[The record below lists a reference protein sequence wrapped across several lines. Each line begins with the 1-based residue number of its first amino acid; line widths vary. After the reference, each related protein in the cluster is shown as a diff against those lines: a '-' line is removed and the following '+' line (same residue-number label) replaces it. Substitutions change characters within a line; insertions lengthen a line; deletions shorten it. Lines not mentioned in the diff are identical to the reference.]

1 MAQYAFK
8 RFCTIIPVLVGIS
21 IIVFGFIHLIP
32 GDPAVA
38 MLGERATPERIQ
50 EVRIQLGLDQPLY
63 TQYGIYVGKI
73 LRGDLGTS
81 ILRGDPV
88 LHDLMR
94 RFPATVELALS
105 AILIAVLIGIPAGI
119 VSAVWRNSIFDGCS
133 RLIALTGVSMPIF
146 WLGLM
151 LAWVFGVM
159 LGWLPTGFRLGTSI
173 TLTPVTHFNLLDSL
187 ITSNG
192 AAFTASLRH
201 LVLPAVALS
210 TIPMAVINRMTRAS
224 LLEVLS
230 QDYIRTAEAKGLPQ
244 RGVILR
250 HAMRNALLPVMT
262 VTGLQVGRLL
272 SGAILTET
280 IFSWPGIGLWIYEAI
295 QARDYPIVQG
305 ATLFI
310 ATIFVLVNLL
320 TDCLYAIVDPR
331 IKYD

>member
-1 MAQYAFK
+1 MGQYAIK
-8 RFCTIIPVLVGIS
+8 RFLTIVPVLVGIS
-21 IIVFGFIHLIP
+21 VIVFGFIHLIP

-38 MLGERATPERIQ
+38 MLGERATPERVA
-50 EVRIQLGLDQPLY
+50 EVRAQLGLDRPLY
-63 TQYGIYVGKI
+63 AQYLIYAHKI

-88 LHDLMR
+88 LRDLWR
-94 RFPATVELALS
+94 RFPATVELAVA
-105 AILIAVLIGIPAGI
+105 AICLAVLVGVPMGI
-119 VSAVWRNSIFDGCS
+119 VSAVRRNSVLDGLS
-133 RLIALTGVSMPIF
+133 HLVALTGVSMPIF

-151 LAWVFGVM
+151 LAWCFGVI
-159 LGWLPTGFRLGTSI
+159 LGWLPTGFRLGTNVQLA
-173 TLTPVTHFNLLDSL
+173 TVTNFYVLDSL
-187 ITSNG
+187 LTWNLPALVS
-192 AAFTASLRH
+192 SLRH
-201 LVLPAVALS
+201 LVLPAAALS
-210 TIPMAVINRMTRAS
+210 TIPMAVIARMMRAS

-230 QDYIRTAEAKGLPQ
+230 QEYIRTAEAKGLPQ
-244 RGVILR
+244 RAVVLR

-272 SGAILTET
+272 AGAILTET

-310 ATIFVLVNLL
+310 ATIFVMVNLV
-320 TDCLYAIVDPR
+320 TDLLYAAVDPR

>member
-1 MAQYAFK
+1 MGSYAIQ
-8 RFCTIIPVLVGIS
+8 RFLTIVPVLVGIS
-21 IIVFGFIHLIP
+21 LIVFAFIHLIP
-32 GDPAVA
+32 GDPAVT
-38 MLGERATPERIQ
+38 MLGERATPERVQ
-50 EVRIQLGLDQPLY
+50 EVRSQLGLDRPLSV
-63 TQYGIYVGKI
+63 QYLIYAGKI

-88 LHDLMR
+88 LTDLMR
-94 RFPATVELALS
+94 RFPATVELAVS
-105 AILIAVLIGIPAGI
+105 AIVIALLVGVPGGI
-119 VSAVWRNSIFDGCS
+119 VSAVWRNSLFDGCS
-133 RLIALTGVSMPIF
+133 RILALTGVSMPIF

-151 LAWVFGVM
+151 LAWVFGVQ
-159 LGWLPTGFRLGTSI
+159 LGWLPTGFRLGTSV
-173 TLTPVTHFNLLDSL
+173 TLSPITHFNLVDSL
-187 ITSNG
+187 LTGNG
-192 AAFTASLRH
+192 TALVASVRH

-210 TIPMAVINRMTRAS
+210 TIPMAVITRMTRAS

-272 SGAILTET
+272 AGAILTET
-280 IFSWPGIGLWIYEAI
+280 IFSWPGIGLWIYEGI

-310 ATIFVLVNLL
+310 ATIFVLVNLV
-320 TDCLYAIVDPR
+320 TDLLYAAVDPR
-331 IKYD
+331 IRYD

>member
-1 MAQYAFK
+1 VGRYAIK
-8 RFCTIIPVLVGIS
+8 RFLTIVPVLVGVS
-21 IIVFGFIHLIP
+21 VLVFAFVHLIP
-32 GDPAVA
+32 GDPAA
-38 MLGERATPERIQ
+38 TMLGERATPERVKDI
-50 EVRIQLGLDQPLY
+50 RDQLGLDKPLY
-63 TQYGIYVGKI
+63 VQYAIYVGRI
-73 LRGDLGTS
+73 LRGNLGTS

-88 LHDLMR
+88 LRDLLR
-94 RFPATVELALS
+94 RFPATIELAVA
-105 AILIAVLIGIPAGI
+105 AILIAILVGIPAGI
-119 VSAVWRNSIFDGCS
+119 VSAVWRNSVFDGLS
-133 RLIALTGVSMPIF
+133 RILALTGVSMPIF

-151 LAWVFGVM
+151 LAWVFGVV
-159 LGWLPTGFRLGTSI
+159 LGWFPTGFRLGTNV
-173 TLTPVTHFNLLDSL
+173 TLPPVTHFNLLDSL
-187 ITSNG
+187 ISRNWPALFDTI
-192 AAFTASLRH
+192 RH

-210 TIPMAVINRMTRAS
+210 TIPMAVITRMTRAS

-262 VTGLQVGRLL
+262 VTGLQAGRLL
-272 SGAILTET
+272 AGAILTET

-310 ATIFVLVNLL
+310 GTIFVLVNLL
-320 TDCLYAIVDPR
+320 TDVLYATVDPR

>member
-1 MAQYAFK
+1 MGQYVIK
-8 RFCTIIPVLVGIS
+8 RILTVVPVLVGIS

-32 GDPAVA
+32 GDPAVT
-38 MLGERATPERIQ
+38 MLGERATPERVK
-50 EVRIQLGLDQPLY
+50 EVRTQLGLDEPLY
-63 TQYGIYVGKI
+63 TQYLIYLGKI
-73 LRGDLGTS
+73 VRGDLGAS

-88 LHDLMR
+88 LLDLVR

-105 AILIAVLIGIPAGI
+105 AILIAVLVGIPAGI
-119 VSAVWRNSIFDGCS
+119 VSAVWRNSLFDACS
-133 RLIALTGVSMPIF
+133 RIMALTGVSMPIF

-159 LGWLPTGFRLGTSI
+159 LGWLPTGFRLGTNV
-173 TLTPVTHFNLLDSL
+173 TLVPVTHFNLLDSVL
-187 ITSNG
+187 TGNG
-192 AAFTASLRH
+192 AALVASVRH

-210 TIPMAVINRMTRAS
+210 TIPMAVITRMTRAS

-230 QDYIRTAEAKGLPQ
+230 QDYIRTAESKGLPQ
-244 RGVILR
+244 RAVILR

-272 SGAILTET
+272 AGAILTET

-310 ATIFVLVNLL
+310 ATIFVTVNLI
-320 TDCLYAIVDPR
+320 TDCLYATVDPR